1 MQTKRKTPWNIEKKV
16 QSDPQAGLEQISG
29 RLINNFGL
37 NSAKPQNCGRRRLNK
52 NPAG

>member
-1 MQTKRKTPWNIEKKV
+1 MIGLLTFLPGPLKLTL
-16 QSDPQAGLEQISG
+16 DPQTGLEQISG